1 MSRSAQVPSPSS
13 DRILLSALE
22 LFSSKGYD
30 AASVREI
37 CEAAGIT
44 KPTLYHFYGSK
55 EGVYRALVDGALEDF
70 QRDVTRALQRPGPA
84 VARLKGVARVY
95 FEGARARRDL
105 LRFIYGLIHRP
116 PSSAP
121 ATDFPRFY
129 EEVVARIAAAVEE
142 GVARGE
148 LGPGRTD
155 LRMLTFM
162 GALGEAVCGYLIVGR
177 PELSP
182 ALADALVEEMAKGWV
197 VREQEKRRERGKR

>member
-1 MSRSAQVPSPSS
+1 MSRSAHVPSPSA

-37 CEAAGIT
+37 CETAGIT

-70 QRDVTRALQRPGPA
+70 RRQIARALADPGGARVRLQR
-84 VARLKGVARVY
+84 VARTY
-95 FEGARARRDL
+95 FENARARRDL
-105 LRFIYGLIHRP
+105 VRFILGLIHNP

-129 EEVVARIAAAVEE
+129 DELVGGIAAAAEA

-148 LGPGRTD
+148 FVP
-155 LRMLTFM
+155 
-162 GALGEAVCGYLIVGR
+162 
-177 PELSP
+177 
-182 ALADALVEEMAKGWV
+182 
-197 VREQEKRRERGKR
+197 